1 MQPPLPTCYEQRNT
15 IVKNPVKLQQK
26 LTELVKRAPTLK
38 LEPLTTAPW
47 SELELKEAAWVVQD
61 YVNARKDVIE
71 SDDPLREWLD
81 EVKFYFADLKAKQ

>member
-1 MQPPLPTCYEQRNT
+1 
-15 IVKNPVKLQQK
+15 
-26 LTELVKRAPTLK
+26 

-71 SDDPLREWLD
+71 SDDPFREWLD
-81 EVKFYFADLKAKQ
+81 EVKFYFADLKPKQ